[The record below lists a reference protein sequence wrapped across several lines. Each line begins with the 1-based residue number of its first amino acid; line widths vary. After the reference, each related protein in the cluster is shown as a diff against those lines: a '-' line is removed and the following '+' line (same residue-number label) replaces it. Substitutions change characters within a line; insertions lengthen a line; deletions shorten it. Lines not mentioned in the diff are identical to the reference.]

1 MAEMT
6 GIAGAIGRV
15 AVGLGRGERE
25 TPVAGNRLAAGR
37 VQPVLVPLWL
47 GAERPGVDEGA
58 AELDAA
64 LRVRWQDRAFPG
76 LLARLAPAR
85 EVAVS
90 APPDAAARLHRR
102 DLAFLPAIADA
113 CAELAELTESA
124 IFEGHLALA
133 LGGDHALSAG
143 SIQGAAR
150 AAAAG
155 GGRLGVV
162 WIDTHPDL
170 NTPETTP
177 SGHLHGMPLAAA
189 LGLGGEALAPLNRL
203 APALDP
209 ADICLLGVRD
219 VDPGE
224 RALIREAGIW
234 ARSMDAWSDQ
244 GIVPGLE
251 AALTHLT
258 ARGVGAVH
266 VSFDVDVLDPLV
278 LPGAGTTAPG
288 GLTYREASQVVRRL
302 RAWDGPIHSLDWVEL
317 NPTLDPGGGS
327 TEIATALLAT
337 ALGEEMI

>member
-1 MAEMT
+1 MTHITEIAEAT
-6 GIAGAIGRV
+6 
-15 AVGLGRGERE
+15 VGPGGGERLAL
-25 TPVAGNRLAAGR
+25 VAGNRLVSGP
-37 VQPVLVPLWL
+37 VQPVVVPLWL

-64 LRVRWQDRAFPG
+64 LRVRWQDRDFPE

-85 EVAVS
+85 EVTVAV
-90 APPDAAARLHRR
+90 PPGAEGRLHRR
-102 DLAFLPAIADA
+102 DLAFLPVVADA
-113 CAELAELTESA
+113 CGELADLTAAA
-124 IFEGHLALA
+124 IGDGVLALS

-143 SIQGAAR
+143 SIAGAAR
-150 AAAAG
+150 AAS
-155 GGRLGVV
+155 GGRLGVI

-189 LGLGGEALAPLNRL
+189 LGLGGDAIAPLNRL
-203 APALDP
+203 GPVLDP
-209 ADICLLGVRD
+209 ADSCLLGVRD

-224 RALIREAGIW
+224 RALIRAAGIW
-234 ARSMDAWSDQ
+234 ALSMDAWSDV
-244 GIVPGLE
+244 GIVAGLE
-251 AALTHLT
+251 AALAHLR
-258 ARGVGAVH
+258 ARGVSAVH